1 MTLTEAI
8 TEATGTAAE
17 RLAQVRARTV
27 STVGRIPGA
36 ELGGVLL
43 GFGVGLVSFI
53 TDKAAATG
61 TSSVIRDIC
70 IGLTDRFKPDG
81 EVDFS
86 VGTNVAL
93 IDAFLADPEVAALLD
108 GIPASYVKAAI
119 LDKAS
124 ATVPEFPSVTLHDV
138 IAITDPVLATQET
151 SNEVQIIGISQ
162 VLRLTTA
169 AAMPEPVT
177 LKAEISHDGIVWQP
191 IQTAGM
197 TSVSGAGLYV
207 FRVLPGPVFIMDSKI
222 RVVSPY
228 SVGMTL
234 V

>member
-1 MTLTEAI
+1 MTLTAAI
-8 TEATGTAAE
+8 TEATGTAQE

-43 GFGVGLVSFI
+43 SFGVGLVSFI

-61 TSSVIRDIC
+61 TSSIIRDIC
-70 IGLTDRFKPDG
+70 IGLCDRFKPDG

-93 IDAFLADPEVAALLD
+93 IDAFLADAEVAALLD
-108 GIPASYVKAAI
+108 GIPAAYVKAAI

-124 ATVPEFPSVTLHDV
+124 ATVPEFPSVTLRDV
-138 IAITDPVLATQET
+138 LAVTDPDLVATEY
-151 SNEVQIIGISQ
+151 SNSVQIIGISQ
-162 VLRLTTA
+162 KLKLTTA
-169 AAMPEPVT
+169 ASMPEPVS
-177 LKAEISHDGIVWQP
+177 LRAEVSTDGIVWIP
-191 IQTAGM
+191 IATSMLEYVAGATVYPFRVTAGPM
-197 TSVSGAGLYV
+197 
-207 FRVLPGPVFIMDSKI
+207 FIEESRI

-228 SVGMTL
+228 TVGL
-234 V
+234 SLA